1 MASKNPKTKYKDE
14 SYFKPKECPKCKNAD
29 IIKWGFRFNHT
40 TKKRRYLCKK
50 CGFTFTMDDGFWRAK
65 KKREMIAAC
74 LDLYM
79 NGMSLRKVSS
89 HTKQFSDDG
98 VSHSAV
104 MKWLRKYSKM
114 AQPFTESL
122 PILTCGVYHA
132 DELFVKCK
140 GDINYYWDLI
150 DRETRFLVATN
161 YSTER
166 DLEAAKKLFERA
178 KKRASKPNIVVTDG
192 LPAYVHTVYRGWYKN
207 TYTDGEM
214 VTHVRI
220 TERHDYRNNIIERIQ
235 GTIRE
240 RVKVMRGFHNPKSAE
255 LILNLFVIWYNF
267 LRVHQGIGMTPAEK
281 AGVELNLGKD
291 KWLNL
296 IYGSKIPNEPQ

>member
-1 MASKNPKTKYKDE
+1 MTNKNPKTAYKDE
-14 SYFKPKECPKCKNAD
+14 SYFKPKECPKCKGTD

-50 CGFTFTMDDGFWRAK
+50 CGFTFTVDDGFWK
-65 KKREMIAAC
+65 TSKKRETITAC

-79 NGMSLRKVSS
+79 NGMSLRKISS
-89 HTKQFSDDG
+89 HTKQFSDVG
-98 VSHSAV
+98 VNYSTV
-104 MKWLRKYSKM
+104 LKWLKKYSTM

-122 PILTCGVYHA
+122 PLTTCGVFHA
-132 DELFVKCK
+132 DEIFVKCN
-140 GDINYYWDLI
+140 GEANYYWDLI
-150 DRETRFLVATN
+150 DHETRFLVATN

-166 DLEAAKKLFERA
+166 GIDGAKGLFEKAR
-178 KKRASKPNIVVTDG
+178 KRTDKPTTVITDG

-207 TYTDGEM
+207 AYMKEDRVE
-214 VTHVRI
+214 HIRI
-220 TERHDYRNNIIERIQ
+220 TKRSDYRNNIIERIQ

-240 RVKVMRGFHNPKSAE
+240 RVKVMRGFHNPQSAE

-281 AGVELNLGKD
+281 ARVKLNLDKD

-296 IYGSKIPNEPQ
+296 IYRSKIQNP